1 MISMISRRISFF
13 ILVAIAGQ
21 LAACSS
27 IGINPKSAEPPMER
41 QQVGTGNGRV
51 KLAMLE
57 KGKGKPI
64 ILLHG
69 LGTSSYTWRY
79 VQSDLARKHHVI
91 AIDLKG
97 FGQSDKPLDGRYS
110 IADQARLIED
120 FIRERN
126 LQGVILVGHSFGG
139 AVALTLALRQI
150 DAGER
155 RIKRLVLIDA
165 VAYRQPMPFFFKML
179 RTPFIGALGMELIP
193 PDVQISQAL
202 ASAYYNKNKIEKDT
216 VAQYTTALNSEGGRH
231 ALYHTINSFDPDRV
245 EFISSRYGEMK
256 LPSLLLWCDHD
267 RIVPLRF
274 GKKLAHDLPNARIQ
288 IIKNCGHIPQEEQ
301 PTDTL
306 RAVQSFVQ

>member
-1 MISMISRRISFF
+1 
-13 ILVAIAGQ
+13 
-21 LAACSS
+21 
-27 IGINPKSAEPPMER
+27 MER

-126 LQGVILVGHSFGG
+126 LHGVILVGHSFGG

-150 DAGER
+150 DTGER

-179 RTPFIGALGMELIP
+179 RTPFIGALGMELVP

-202 ASAYYNKNKIEKDT
+202 STAYYNKNKIEKDT
-216 VAQYTTALNSEGGRH
+216 VAQYTTALNSKGGRH
-231 ALYHTINSFDPDRV
+231 ALYHTINSFDPDKA

-256 LPSLLLWCDHD
+256 LPSLVLWCDHD

-288 IIKNCGHIPQEEQ
+288 IIENCGHIPQEEQ

>member
-1 MISMISRRISFF
+1 MNSRRLLSVMLI
-13 ILVAIAGQ
+13 AITGQ

-27 IGINPKSAEPPMER
+27 IGIVPQNAEPPME
-41 QQVGTGNGRV
+41 QQEIVTGNDRV

-57 KGKGKPI
+57 KGKGKPV

-69 LGTSSYTWRY
+69 LGTSSYTWRH
-79 VQSDLARKHHVI
+79 VQDGLSQTHHVI

-120 FIRERN
+120 FIREKN
-126 LQGVILVGHSFGG
+126 LRGVVLVGHSFGG
-139 AVALTLALRQI
+139 AVALTLALRQN
-150 DAGER
+150 DTGEQ
-155 RIKRLVLIDA
+155 RIRRLVLIDT
-165 VAYRQPMPFFFKML
+165 VAYRQPMPFFFRML
-179 RTPFIGALGMELIP
+179 RTPLIGELGMELVP

-202 ASAYYNKNKIEKDT
+202 ATAYYNKNKIEQDT
-216 VAQYTTALNSEGGRH
+216 VARYAAALDSNGGRH
-231 ALYHTINSFDPDRV
+231 ALFHTINSLEPDKA
-245 EFISSRYGEMK
+245 EFISARYGEMK

-274 GKKLAHDLPNARIQ
+274 GKKLARDLPNARIQ

-306 RAVQSFVQ
+306 RAVQSFMQ